1 MIVYRFD
8 VMKRLKDMG
17 FNPARI
23 RREHLISEQA
33 LQDIREGTPVKTMH
47 NLNKLCAILDMQP
60 GSILKY
66 IPDEPEE

>member
-8 VMKRLKDMG
+8 VMQRLKDMG